1 MFTAVIVEP
10 RLHKALELV
19 LLNFNK
25 NLDEQWSFL
34 IYHGNNNKEFIS
46 SIIEKNKIKEKR
58 EVRLVSTHKD
68 NLTIDEYNLLFYSLD
83 FYKNI
88 TTDMF
93 LVFQTDTLI
102 SDKHSANI
110 YNYLEYDYVGA
121 PWKNK
126 KTEYEAI
133 GNGGFSLRKKSKMLE
148 LIKNGGYISPDGGV
162 HYEDRFFSDTCGNRN
177 TIHLNKPSFEM
188 AKKFSVETIFNSDS
202 VGIHKPW
209 AHLTPI
215 HINVLKHTFFD
226 IEKLIEL
233 QDVFNINHLPMGGK

>member
-34 IYHGNNNKEFIS
+34 IFHGNNNKEFIS
-46 SIIEKNKIKEKR
+46 NIIEKNKIKR
-58 EVRLVSTHKD
+58 EVRLVSTRKD
-68 NLTIDEYNLLFYSLD
+68 NLTIDQYNLLFYSPD
-83 FYKNI
+83 FYKHI

-102 SDKHSANI
+102 SDKHAANI

-121 PWKNK
+121 PWGGK
-126 KTEYEAI
+126 KTEYESI

-148 LIKNGGYISPDGGV
+148 LIKNGGYIKPDGGA

-177 TIHLNKPSFEM
+177 TIRLNKPSFKM
-188 AKKFSVETIFNSDS
+188 AKQFSVETIFNTNSI
-202 VGIHKPW
+202 GIHKPW
-209 AHLTPI
+209 AYLRPE
-215 HINVLKHTFFD
+215 HIKLLKNTFFD
-226 IEKLIEL
+226 IEKLIHL
-233 QDVFNINHLPMGGK
+233 QDVFKK